1 MERKEKGK
9 MIKLKDLQNRVYS
22 GKMCTRFEYNLID
35 ESRADNDPKRNC
47 FVARFERGQEENEWN
62 MYVVLK
68 RTRDADSQVYSF
80 GYIMPK
86 TGLPLELIAA
96 TGLKYFQL
104 YLKEEV
110 QTKIDYDFVLGE
122 VLKGM

>member
-1 MERKEKGK
+1 
-9 MIKLKDLQNRVYS
+9 MIKLKDLENRVYS
-22 GKMCTRFEYNLID
+22 GKACVGFDYIVKDENEKNKKLFE
-35 ESRADNDPKRNC
+35 
-47 FVARFERGQEENEWN
+47 ARFRKVDDENEEHWN
-62 MYVVLK
+62 LLIVLDH
-68 RTRDADSQVYSF
+68 TRDADSQVYNF

-110 QTKIDYDFVLGE
+110 QVKINYDFTLGE